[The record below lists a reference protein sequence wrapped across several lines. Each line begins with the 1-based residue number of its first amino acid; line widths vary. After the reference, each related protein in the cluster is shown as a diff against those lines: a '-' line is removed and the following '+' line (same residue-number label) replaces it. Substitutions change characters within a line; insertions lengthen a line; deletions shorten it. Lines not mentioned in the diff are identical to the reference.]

1 MYICVYLSGEIL
13 LQQYF
18 KSIFTVTSP
27 CMHVCVYVSV
37 NLASQQFFVC
47 SQSSPEKRNL
57 QDLYREREKE
67 IYLSELAHVDCG
79 CLANGV
85 SQQAGDSG
93 KSCSSSSKAVC
104 WLLVQGTIVFVPLRL
119 STG

>member
-1 MYICVYLSGEIL
+1 M
-13 LQQYF
+13 
-18 KSIFTVTSP
+18 
-27 CMHVCVYVSV
+27 YVSV

-85 SQQAGDSG
+85 SQQA
-93 KSCSSSSKAVC
+93 AV
-104 WLLVQGTIVFVPLRL
+104 LAQRQSAGFLFKGR
-119 STG
+119 